1 MDAIPELL
9 SLLSEL
15 VPLGIAVSIIGI
27 FLFAVGTFIE
37 SKLPRKLGRAMVL
50 LGVLILL
57 WAVFK

>member
-1 MDAIPELL
+1 MDVVAEYL

-15 VPLGIAVSIIGI
+15 VPLGVAASIIGI

-57 WAVFK
+57 AAIFK